1 MLLAEWFV
9 LLSLNAD
16 GTPARGVA
24 NQYPQE
30 VGVTAALVAELVWE
44 GQVTLDDDGR
54 IGLAG
59 TEPEHPLLGQVLA
72 NVALSEGRRL
82 RSRLGSIKHSGWH
95 EVVDGLIDQG
105 VVGREHHRLR
115 PDRHPVTDVD
125 GHARLLA
132 EVRAAAAGDGEMSTR
147 DAGLLAMAGP
157 CQLLEVVAPDPAVRD
172 HARHRIAEATEQVS
186 AADAVREVVKAA
198 QWTIA
203 SAASDVVA
211 VD

>member
-30 VGVTAALVAELVWE
+30 VGVTGALVAELVWD
-44 GQVTLDDDGR
+44 GHVTIDDDGR
-54 IGLAG
+54 IGLSG
-59 TEPEHPLLGQVLA
+59 TVPEHPLLRQVLE
-72 NVALSEGRRL
+72 NVGQFEGRRL

-125 GHARLLA
+125 AHAQLLA
-132 EVRAAAAGDGEMSTR
+132 EVRAAAMGDGPMSTR

-157 CQLLEVVAPDPAVRD
+157 CQLLEVVAPDRSTRD
-172 HARHRIAEATEQVS
+172 QARRRIAEATEQVS

-203 SAASDVVA
+203 SAASSAA
-211 VD
+211 VIG